1 MLTLLGQGA
10 IEEITVHN
18 YGLSGPSWN
27 STSGSTPTY
36 IPHQCT
42 IANLLDPTSW
52 EGNFTKVLTG
62 WRETQQRIAPTS
74 RLILSESATTGDG
87 GCVNMSNTFIA
98 GFYWIAELAIVSRLG
113 VHI

>member
-1 MLTLLGQGA
+1 MFTLLGQGA

-27 STSGSTPTY
+27 STSSSTPTY

-52 EGNFTKVLTG
+52 EANFTKVLTG